1 MKLQVFIH
9 GIDVVEDI
17 LHYSGD
23 DTHCVCVMEIPL
35 HAHRNDDDKCR
46 CTSLNSKHRYK
57 DVILTSMVCVF
68 PDDVCPYAKIVP
80 LYPSRTSA
88 EHHKQLVI
96 VKI

>member
-1 MKLQVFIH
+1 MKFQVFIH

-46 CTSLNSKHRYK
+46 CTSLNGKQVQRRHP
-57 DVILTSMVCVF
+57 DLHGVCF
-68 PDDVCPYAKIVP
+68 
-80 LYPSRTSA
+80 SR
-88 EHHKQLVI
+88 
-96 VKI
+96 